1 MAERSA
7 SDQGSLPLPL
17 WQVAQPTRG
26 LEKPP
31 KALGEHHGE
40 SPPCHEPRLA
50 EPAWQSRPGRA
61 SPGRAP
67 PGRAPHHGE
76 LGAQPQEAP
85 SSAPSY

>member
-31 KALGEHHGE
+31 KALGEHPGE

-50 EPAWQSRPGRA
+50 EPAWQSLAWQGPAWQGPASRGAGSPAPGSPQLRPFLL
-61 SPGRAP
+61 
-67 PGRAPHHGE
+67 E
-76 LGAQPQEAP
+76 FK
-85 SSAPSY
+85 